1 MKRWFR
7 QEAVAR
13 DWFGLDAF
21 QVGPRFLRD
30 SGGLFLLDEVGSTSE
45 FLRGGGDPAK
55 GRLCTWDG
63 WGWKARKHATLGPV
77 TDPTP
82 GTVVVAR
89 RQTAGRGR
97 QGKSWLDCGG
107 LNLSVVVPPHR
118 ASFDLGFS
126 VWLGLQAVLVLREDF
141 MVDARLKWPN
151 DIMVGPRKLGGILL
165 ENTHAGSQPMVV
177 AGLGMNLST
186 TRSAF
191 PAMLQGSATSTLIET
206 GLQLRPGEI
215 GGRIISR
222 VERELDTF
230 QKEGWSPYR
239 PALSYLDCLLGQEIQ
254 LVSGGLEYRGRA
266 VGIDDHGAL
275 QLEDIHGG
283 IVSFSAGDVHLT
295 SVQNPVGSEE
305 DSGPTEQGRRADE
318 SAGH

>member
-1 MKRWFR
+1 VKRWFR

-13 DWFGLDAF
+13 DWFGLGAF

-30 SGGLFLLDEVGSTSE
+30 SGVLYLLDEVGSTSE
-45 FLRGGGDPAK
+45 FLRGGGSPAK
-55 GRLCTWDG
+55 GRFCTWDG
-63 WGWKARKHATLGPV
+63 WGWKARKQAILQPV
-77 TDPTP
+77 GDPAP

-141 MVDARLKWPN
+141 QVDARLKWPN

-165 ENTHAGSQPMVV
+165 ENIHTGAQPTVV

-191 PAMLQGSATSTLIET
+191 PAPLQGIATSTLIET
-206 GLQLRPGEI
+206 GLELRPGEV

-222 VERELDTF
+222 VEQELDIY
-230 QKEGWSPYR
+230 QEEGWIPYR

-254 LVSGGLEYRGRA
+254 LVSGDREFRGRA

-275 QLEDIHGG
+275 QLEERRGRVI
-283 IVSFSAGDVHLT
+283 SFSAGDVHLT
-295 SVQNPVGSEE
+295 AVQNPEGSLADPWVG
-305 DSGPTEQGRRADE
+305 PQRRRGDE
-318 SAGH
+318 SPGH